1 MKTKII
7 IFAVLI
13 IFFTPLISSA
23 MIVPPINLTV
33 TVNTQGQ
40 DGLFNYDLKQA
51 VYEYDE
57 ATGQMA
63 LVWQD
68 YQSFALQTE
77 NLTKTESQ
85 NFVIASKYWLTQQSA
100 PGLKINNILC
110 LSDKPNDLF
119 FYLSDGVII
128 TPQDWS
134 HITCTFNNIKATT
147 RNPVLIVPGLLGTEV
162 KNGNELLW
170 VDLGRM
176 FADVGD
182 GFMDS
187 LQLDDNLMSINANLT
202 VGNIIGSPAIGQH
215 FYDLL
220 ITEFK
225 NQGYIESVD
234 EDATLF
240 TFPYDWRYGVSGKY
254 ADGITNSDLLAQKIQ
269 DIMAQTG
276 SDKVDVVA
284 HSLGGLIV
292 KKYVMDNPADN
303 HIRKAVFIGVPNT
316 GAPKA
321 LKVLL
326 QGDNFGVPW
335 LADQE
340 IKKISENLP
349 ASYDLLPDEQY
360 YNIKGSFVSLVDI
373 GYGIGEPTK
382 KDLNYQEFKNYLND
396 KELNS
401 TATANSGNLHNQTF
415 DNFDLRTAGLD
426 LYNIVGCKT
435 ATMDSLVEVR
445 YKDIFGNNNTDYERV
460 EFKIGDGTVPLE
472 SATNLPINQE
482 NKYYSL
488 VSDHGKMPSQN
499 GIRQQIV
506 NLISGSSLNVGNNL
520 ITQNIDECQLN
531 GKAISVFS
539 PIDIGVTDQNGN
551 KMGLAEDQSV
561 INEIPNGDFE
571 IWGEHKFVYL
581 PTDNGQTYSINIK
594 GTGSGTYTIKAEDI
608 ANSQTIKTEVFSNLP
623 VTADLTGQISINPAD
638 NATTVLVK
646 QNTNGLPATIL
657 PTSTLNGPQV
667 KDLLPP
673 ISTATLTGV
682 LGQPG
687 FYRSDVSAS
696 INATD
701 SIIVGRENETSGVLD
716 IEYNLDNQGYQKVLG
731 NTTVISIAGEGEHTI
746 TFFVTDKAGNNE
758 QEQTIVFTI
767 DKTPPEA
774 VIEFDLANKDLKF
787 TSIGSAI
794 LIFDNENI
802 ITLTDQ
808 SGNTTEIT
816 LKDKDRKRKM
826 KAEIKSIKYNGVPSD
841 ISKNAMAYSWLYNK
855 KKNLETLSQRVQS
868 KKNYNVLA
876 VFNGKNTKITGR
888 DSSGKISQT
897 FSGLKIVKTITDKGD
912 LEWGY

>member
-147 RNPVLIVPGLLGTEV
+147 RNLVLIVPGLLGTEM

-176 FADVGD
+176 FVDVGD
-182 GFMDS
+182 GFMDP
-187 LQLDDNLMSINANLT
+187 LQLDDNLMPINANLT

-360 YNIKGSFVSLVDI
+360 YNIKGSFVSFVDI

-382 KDLNYQEFKNYLND
+382 KDLNYQEFKNYLKD

-401 TATANSGNLHNQTF
+401 TATANSG
-415 DNFDLRTAGLD
+415 
-426 LYNIVGCKT
+426 
-435 ATMDSLVEVR
+435 
-445 YKDIFGNNNTDYERV
+445 
-460 EFKIGDGTVPLE
+460 
-472 SATNLPINQE
+472 NLPINQE

-520 ITQNIDECQLN
+520 ITQNINECQLKR
-531 GKAISVFS
+531 KANSVFS

-561 INEIPNGDFE
+561 INEIPNADFE

-608 ANSQTIKTEVFSNLP
+608 ANSQTIKTEVFTNLP

-646 QNTNGLPATIL
+646 
-657 PTSTLNGPQV
+657 
-667 KDLLPP
+667 
-673 ISTATLTGV
+673 
-682 LGQPG
+682 
-687 FYRSDVSAS
+687 
-696 INATD
+696 
-701 SIIVGRENETSGVLD
+701 
-716 IEYNLDNQGYQKVLG
+716 
-731 NTTVISIAGEGEHTI
+731 
-746 TFFVTDKAGNNE
+746 
-758 QEQTIVFTI
+758 
-767 DKTPPEA
+767 
-774 VIEFDLANKDLKF
+774 
-787 TSIGSAI
+787 
-794 LIFDNENI
+794 
-802 ITLTDQ
+802 
-808 SGNTTEIT
+808 
-816 LKDKDRKRKM
+816 
-826 KAEIKSIKYNGVPSD
+826 
-841 ISKNAMAYSWLYNK
+841 
-855 KKNLETLSQRVQS
+855 
-868 KKNYNVLA
+868 
-876 VFNGKNTKITGR
+876 
-888 DSSGKISQT
+888 
-897 FSGLKIVKTITDKGD
+897 
-912 LEWGY
+912 